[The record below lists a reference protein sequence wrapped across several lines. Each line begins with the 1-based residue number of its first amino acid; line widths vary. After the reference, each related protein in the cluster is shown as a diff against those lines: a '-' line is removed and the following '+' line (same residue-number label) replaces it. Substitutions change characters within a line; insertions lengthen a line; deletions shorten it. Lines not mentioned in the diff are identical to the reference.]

1 MIRHPPQGTE
11 RAKPA
16 VTDGSPASARL
27 RESPGHSQRR
37 LTSTIVSGEVREF
50 PVPALPVQPPRNVV
64 AGADLEPDLAEPRAA
79 GRRLDPVQEVSSD
92 APSSVERMHGQQAE
106 VGLLDTETHD
116 REARNLRSRPARRFR
131 HQHRRVR
138 VEKHALDAARAPRP
152 AKSVLDVVP
161 SHPSDYRS
169 VRLSPRPMRD
179 GDIGIHH
186 PVTILHS
193 DRCWAATR
201 VEVKET
207 VIRRMTRL
215 AVEHGAVNL
224 SQGFT
229 DEAPVFDMV
238 WGGVAAMI
246 GGTQDG
252 VDRIESMTLRE
263 ILESC
268 GSGGNSL
275 ELTLKELLAGIR
287 NPRDQL
293 NQYSFPFGIPEL
305 RHAIADYT
313 AALYGY
319 RPDPEEQITV
329 VLGASEGMAVA
340 FRSLLAPGDGVLV
353 MQPYHELYPSQAAIF
368 GLVPS
373 FVTLREDR
381 DAGTWRFDRDEV
393 RAAASAPSVKA
404 IVVNSPQNPTGKVL
418 DEDELSFVAALCR
431 EHDLF
436 AITDDIYEH
445 ITFDGHRHRYLPSFE
460 GMADRTLVVNS
471 ISKTGRSTGWR
482 IGWVIS
488 PPERTRLLRAVHD
501 NLVVQAPTPLQKGA
515 VALLR
520 QKRAFFDGIAGDYL
534 RKRDFLVEG
543 LRSVG
548 FTATP
553 PEGAYYLFADY
564 RSVPSLAKMSPIDA
578 AMHLVEEI
586 GVATV
591 PGDNFYGTGNDGHR
605 YLRFAFCRSLEAL
618 EAGIERLRA
627 RL

>member
-1 MIRHPPQGTE
+1 M
-11 RAKPA
+11 
-16 VTDGSPASARL
+16 
-27 RESPGHSQRR
+27 
-37 LTSTIVSGEVREF
+37 
-50 PVPALPVQPPRNVV
+50 
-64 AGADLEPDLAEPRAA
+64 
-79 GRRLDPVQEVSSD
+79 
-92 APSSVERMHGQQAE
+92 
-106 VGLLDTETHD
+106 
-116 REARNLRSRPARRFR
+116 
-131 HQHRRVR
+131 
-138 VEKHALDAARAPRP
+138 
-152 AKSVLDVVP
+152 
-161 SHPSDYRS
+161 
-169 VRLSPRPMRD
+169 
-179 GDIGIHH
+179 
-186 PVTILHS
+186 
-193 DRCWAATR
+193 
-201 VEVKET
+201 EVKET

-215 AVEHGAVNL
+215 AVEHEAVNL

-238 WGGVAAMI
+238 WGGVAAMV

-252 VDRIESMTLRE
+252 VDRLESMTLRE
-263 ILESC
+263 LVGER
-268 GSGGNSL
+268 GAGANSL
-275 ELTLKELLAGIR
+275 DLTLKELLAGIR

-313 AALYGY
+313 EALYGR

-340 FRSLLAPGDGVLV
+340 FRSLLAPGDGVIV
-353 MQPYHELYPSQAAIF
+353 MQPFHELYPSQAAIF
-368 GLVPS
+368 GLVPR

-381 DAGTWRFDRDEV
+381 DAGTWRLDRDEV
-393 RAAASAPSVKA
+393 RAAAADPSVKA
-404 IVVNSPQNPTGKVL
+404 FVVNSPQNPTGKVL
-418 DEDELSFVAALCR
+418 DRDELSFLAETCR

-436 AITDDIYEH
+436 AITDEIYEH
-445 ITFDGHRHRYLPSFE
+445 ITFDGHRHHYLASFE

-482 IGWVIS
+482 IGWVIT
-488 PPERTRLLRAVHD
+488 PPDRTRLLRAVHD

-520 QKRAFFDGIAGDYL
+520 RERAFFDRIAESY
-534 RKRDFLVEG
+534 RQKRDLLVEG

-564 RSVPSLAKMSPIDA
+564 RSVPALAKMSPMEA
-578 AMHLVEEI
+578 AMHLVTEV

-591 PGDNFYGTGNDGHR
+591 PGDNFYGTGNDGDD
-605 YLRFAFCRSLEAL
+605 YLRFAFCRSLETL

>member
-1 MIRHPPQGTE
+1 M
-11 RAKPA
+11 
-16 VTDGSPASARL
+16 
-27 RESPGHSQRR
+27 
-37 LTSTIVSGEVREF
+37 
-50 PVPALPVQPPRNVV
+50 
-64 AGADLEPDLAEPRAA
+64 
-79 GRRLDPVQEVSSD
+79 
-92 APSSVERMHGQQAE
+92 
-106 VGLLDTETHD
+106 
-116 REARNLRSRPARRFR
+116 
-131 HQHRRVR
+131 
-138 VEKHALDAARAPRP
+138 
-152 AKSVLDVVP
+152 
-161 SHPSDYRS
+161 
-169 VRLSPRPMRD
+169 
-179 GDIGIHH
+179 
-186 PVTILHS
+186 
-193 DRCWAATR
+193 
-201 VEVKET
+201 EVKET

-246 GGTQDG
+246 GGTREG

-263 ILESC
+263 MLDAH
-268 GSGGNSL
+268 GSGANSL
-275 ELTLKELLAGIR
+275 DLTLKELLAGVR

-313 AALYGY
+313 GDLYGS
-319 RPDPEEQITV
+319 RPDPEEQVTV

-340 FRSLLAPGDGVLV
+340 FRSLLEPGDGVLV

-368 GLVPS
+368 GLVPR
-373 FVTLREDR
+373 FVTLREDPE
-381 DAGTWRFDRDEV
+381 AGTWRLDRDEV
-393 RAAASAPSVKA
+393 RAAAADPAVRA

-418 DEDELSFVAALCR
+418 DRDELSFIAELCL

-436 AITDDIYEH
+436 AITDEIYEH
-445 ITFDGHRHRYLPSFE
+445 ITFDGHRHHYLASFE
-460 GMADRTLVVNS
+460 GMAGRTLVVNS

-482 IGWVIS
+482 IGWVIT

-520 QKRAFFDGIAGDYL
+520 QERAFFAGIAESY
-534 RKRDFLVEG
+534 RQKRDRLVEG

-548 FTATP
+548 FTATA

-564 RSVPSLAKMSPIDA
+564 RSVPALAKRSPMDA
-578 AMHLVEEI
+578 AMHLVTEV

-591 PGDNFYGTGNDGHR
+591 PGDNFYATGNDGDR
-605 YLRFAFCRSLEAL
+605 YLRFAFCRSLETL